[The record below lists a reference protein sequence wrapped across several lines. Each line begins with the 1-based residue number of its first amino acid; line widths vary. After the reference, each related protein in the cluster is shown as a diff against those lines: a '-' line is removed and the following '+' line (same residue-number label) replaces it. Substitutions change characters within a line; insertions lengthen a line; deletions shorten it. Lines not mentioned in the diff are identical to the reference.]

1 MRDLSRRTLALGAL
15 AAATAPALA
24 QPAPPP
30 ERRPLPGDPDDPR
43 PRDYSMLNQA
53 APDFAFPLRGGGTAR
68 LADYRG
74 KTLILYF
81 GGLWCPDCVIDG
93 PHTQTLARL
102 AARDR
107 RLAFLQIHTRD
118 RFGRWGSVD
127 AYFNEYGYN
136 WPVAF
141 DASREFSRDVYRIE
155 WSPSFLIIDRAG
167 VIRRWRTDL
176 TASGARAF
184 FREAQAVARA

>member
-1 MRDLSRRTLALGAL
+1 MTAISRRALAIGAL
-15 AAATAPALA
+15 ASAAAPALA
-24 QPAPPP
+24 QPAQ

-43 PRDYSMLNQA
+43 PRVYALIDQP
-53 APDFAFPLRGGGTAR
+53 APDFAFPLRGGGAAR
-68 LADYRG
+68 LSDYRG
-74 KTLILYF
+74 RTLVLYF

-93 PHTQTLARL
+93 PNTQALARL
-102 AARDR
+102 IARDR

-118 RFGRWGSVD
+118 RFGRWGSMD
-127 AYFNEYGYN
+127 AYFSEYGYN

-155 WSPSFLIIDRAG
+155 WSPSFLIIDRNG

-176 TASGARAF
+176 TADGVRAF
-184 FREAQAVARA
+184 FREAQTVARA

>member
-1 MRDLSRRTLALGAL
+1 
-15 AAATAPALA
+15 
-24 QPAPPP
+24 
-30 ERRPLPGDPDDPR
+30 
-43 PRDYSMLNQA
+43 MLNQP

-68 LADYRG
+68 LSDYRG

-93 PHTQTLARL
+93 PHTQALARL

-127 AYFNEYGYN
+127 NYFSEYGYN

-141 DASREFSRDVYRIE
+141 DASREFARDVYRIE
-155 WSPSFLIIDRAG
+155 WSPSFLIIDRNG

-176 TASGARAF
+176 TGSGVRAF
-184 FREAQAVARA
+184 FREAQTVARG

>member
-1 MRDLSRRTLALGAL
+1 MDGLSRRVLTIGAL
-15 AAATAPALA
+15 ASAAAPAFA
-24 QPAPPP
+24 QAVAPT
-30 ERRPLPGDPDDPR
+30 ERRPLPGDADDPR
-43 PRDYSMLNQA
+43 PRVYSMIGQP

-74 KTLILYF
+74 RTLVLYF

-102 AARDR
+102 IGRDR

-118 RFGRWGSVD
+118 RFGRWGTVD
-127 AYFNEYGYN
+127 NYFNEYGYN

-155 WSPSFLIIDRAG
+155 WSPSFLIVDRTG

-176 TASGARAF
+176 TANGAREF
-184 FREAQAVARA
+184 FRQAQAVARG